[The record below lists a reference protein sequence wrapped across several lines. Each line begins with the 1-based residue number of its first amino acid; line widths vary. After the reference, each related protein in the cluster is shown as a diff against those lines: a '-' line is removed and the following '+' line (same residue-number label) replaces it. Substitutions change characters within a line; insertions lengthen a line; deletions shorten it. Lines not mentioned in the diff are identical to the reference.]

1 MSILVS
7 EVMAP
12 LIMDL
17 LIMEVCLRGRVQ
29 HHHALKPGGMFGLY
43 VQRKA
48 PITHTHSEICQSTS
62 FDPSPFPS
70 IANIAQ
76 GGRFDSGLSSNTGWV

>member
-1 MSILVS
+1 MTTRFPGQ

-48 PITHTHSEICQSTS
+48 PITHTHSEIWW
-62 FDPSPFPS
+62 PFRLRTFLQHGMGLIS
-70 IANIAQ
+70 I
-76 GGRFDSGLSSNTGWV
+76 FL